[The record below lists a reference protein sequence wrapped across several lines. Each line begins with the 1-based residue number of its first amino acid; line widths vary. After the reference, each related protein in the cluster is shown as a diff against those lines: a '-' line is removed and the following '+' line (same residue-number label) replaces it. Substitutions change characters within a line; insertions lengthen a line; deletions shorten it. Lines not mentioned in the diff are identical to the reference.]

1 MCRGAFHAA
10 ATTSKRGFCG
20 IDNPRR
26 PNGSSGRRSQAEVV
40 AQERNVVVFA
50 EKPEHLW
57 HRVKRLPQVY
67 PEGFD
72 FRNGV
77 LNQLSEGVLEGV
89 DSRSQ
94 STPGSFEATGLHDP
108 GRRVQTLGLDPRP
121 PVEIPLQPLRSNR
134 PIGQSMRWQH
144 REAQTT
150 GTTEIALDAF
160 FFILPLRPGWIG
172 ITPVASMEMDYPRTT
187 ARTQRTL
194 SPELI
199 FSKLNRGAFAK
210 SSTSI
215 KPL

>member
-67 PEGFD
+67 PKWGD

-77 LNQLSEGVLEGV
+77 RNQLSEGFLEGLY
-89 DSRSQ
+89 SRGQ

-108 GRRVQTLGLDPRP
+108 GRRVQTLSRDPRP
-121 PVEIPLQPLRSNR
+121 PVEIPLQPLGPNR
-134 PIGQSMRWQH
+134 AVRQSMRW
-144 REAQTT
+144 
-150 GTTEIALDAF
+150 
-160 FFILPLRPGWIG
+160 
-172 ITPVASMEMDYPRTT
+172 
-187 ARTQRTL
+187 
-194 SPELI
+194 
-199 FSKLNRGAFAK
+199 
-210 SSTSI
+210 
-215 KPL
+215 